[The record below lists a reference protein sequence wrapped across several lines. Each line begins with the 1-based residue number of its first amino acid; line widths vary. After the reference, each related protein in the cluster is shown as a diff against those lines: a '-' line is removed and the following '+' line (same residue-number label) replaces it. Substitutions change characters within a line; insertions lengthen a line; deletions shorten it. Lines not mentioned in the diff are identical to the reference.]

1 MSAYQEPPHI
11 RTRGLWNLVV
21 SCLLCAGV
29 FSVAVMAQEKPTD
42 SSSDVIVF
50 KNGDRLTGTVLRGV
64 GDTVIFKSDAVGE
77 VTVPMDKVKELRSN
91 GSFVVLRKNERI
103 NGASKKPGSITL
115 SDNTLAVVP
124 PGGAPESVPVK
135 DLAFVVDKP
144 TYNKE
149 VAGSPGIWY
158 GWKGSLGGGAT
169 IVQSTTTGRTYTVDV
184 NLART
189 IPTATFLPPRTR
201 TLFNL
206 TEVYGK
212 LTTPVIPQTTPPSP
226 DEFAKVNIFD
236 TNLERNRYFTP
247 HMYVLAGLSYGHNYS
262 EGMNLQQIYGVG
274 LGATV
279 VRDAVQL
286 LDLSVDVHYERQT
299 FQPPTPNN
307 NLVGSTFV
315 EAYKRTLPYKIVF
328 DQSATYNQAW
338 NDLHAYS
345 AIGTVGLT
353 MPVYKRFN
361 LRLSVRNDY
370 LNNPAFGYKK
380 NSFEF
385 MTEITYRLP

>member
-1 MSAYQEPPHI
+1 MSAYQEPLHI
-11 RTRGLWNLVV
+11 RTRGLWSLVV
-21 SCLLCAGV
+21 SCLLFAGA
-29 FSVAVMAQEKPTD
+29 FSVAVLAQEKPATSSTD
-42 SSSDVIVF
+42 VVVF

-64 GDTVIFKSDAVGE
+64 GDTIIFKSDAVGE
-77 VTVPMDKVKELRSN
+77 VNIPMDKVKELRSN
-91 GSFVVLRKNERI
+91 GSFVVLRKNERVI
-103 NGASKKPGSITL
+103 GSSKTPGNITL
-115 SDNTLAVVP
+115 SDNIMAVVP
-124 PGGAPESVPVK
+124 PGGVPESVPVK

-144 TYNKE
+144 TYKKE
-149 VAGSPGIWY
+149 VAGNPGIWY

-169 IVQSTTTGRTYTVDV
+169 IVQSTTTGRTYTVDI
-184 NLART
+184 NLARS
-189 IPTATFLPPRTR
+189 IPTATYLPPRTR
-201 TLFNL
+201 TIFNL

-212 LTTPVIPQTTPPSP
+212 LSTPVIPQTTPPTP
-226 DEFAKVNIFD
+226 DDVAKVNIFD
-236 TNLERNRYFTP
+236 TNLERNHYFTP
-247 HMYVLAGLSYGHNYS
+247 HMYVLAGLSYGHNFS
-262 EGMNLQQIYGVG
+262 EGLNFQQIYGAG

-279 VRDAVQL
+279 IRDAVQL
-286 LDLSVDVHYERQT
+286 LDLSADLHYERQT

-315 EAYKRTLPYKIVF
+315 ETYKRNLPNKILF
-328 DQSATYNQAW
+328 DQSATYIQAW

-361 LRLSVRNDY
+361 LGLRVRNDY

-385 MTEITYRLP
+385 ITEVTYRLP

>member
-1 MSAYQEPPHI
+1 M
-11 RTRGLWNLVV
+11 
-21 SCLLCAGV
+21 SCLLCAGA
-29 FSVAVMAQEKPTD
+29 FNLAVMAQEEPSAPLTD
-42 SSSDVIVF
+42 VVVF
-50 KNGDRLTGTVLRGV
+50 KNGDRLTGTVMRGV
-64 GDTVIFKSDAVGE
+64 NDTIIFKSDAVGE
-77 VTVPMDKVKELRSN
+77 VTISMDKIKELRSN
-91 GSFVVLRKNERI
+91 GSFVVFKKNERI
-103 NGASKKPGSITL
+103 TRTPKKPGNITL
-115 SDNTLAVVP
+115 SDNIIAVVP

-149 VAGSPGIWY
+149 VAGNPGIWY

-169 IVQSTTTGRTYTVDV
+169 IVQSTTTGRTYTVDI

-201 TLFNL
+201 TTFNL

-212 LTTPVIPQTTPPSP
+212 LTTPVIPQTNPPSP
-226 DEFAKVNIFD
+226 DDVAKVNILD
-236 TNLERNRYFTP
+236 MNLERNRYFTP

-262 EGMNLQQIYGVG
+262 EGLNFQQIYGVG

-286 LDLSVDVHYERQT
+286 LDLSADVHYERQT
-299 FQPPTPNN
+299 FQPPTPDN

-315 EAYKRTLPYKIVF
+315 EAYKRTLPYKILF
-328 DQSATYNQAW
+328 NQSATYIQAW

-361 LRLSVRNDY
+361 LSLNVRNDY

-385 MTEITYRLP
+385 ITEITYRLP

>member
-1 MSAYQEPPHI
+1 MSVYQEPPDI
-11 RTRGLWNLVV
+11 RTRGLWSLVAP
-21 SCLLCAGV
+21 CLLCAG
-29 FSVAVMAQEKPTD
+29 FFNLAAMAQEKPSASLTD
-42 SSSDVIVF
+42 VVVF
-50 KNGDRLTGTVLRGV
+50 KNGDRLTGTVMRGV
-64 GDTVIFKSDAVGE
+64 NDTIIFKSDVVGE
-77 VTVPMDKVKELRSN
+77 VTISMDKIKELRSS
-91 GSFVVLRKNERI
+91 GSFVVLKKNEKI
-103 NGASKKPGSITL
+103 IGSSKKPGNITL
-115 SDNTLAVVP
+115 SDNTIAVVP
-124 PGGAPESVPVK
+124 PSGAPESVPLK

-149 VAGSPGIWY
+149 VTGNPGIWY

-169 IVQSTTTGRTYTVDV
+169 IVQSTTTGRTYTVDI

-201 TLFNL
+201 TIFNL

-226 DEFAKVNIFD
+226 DDVAKVNIFD
-236 TNLERNRYFTP
+236 ANFERNQYFTP
-247 HMYVLAGLSYGHNYS
+247 HMYVLGSLSYGHNYS
-262 EGMNLQQIYGVG
+262 EGLNFQQIYGVG

-279 VRDAVQL
+279 IRDATQL
-286 LDLSVDVHYERQT
+286 LDLSADVHYEMQK
-299 FQPPTPNN
+299 FQPPTPDN

-315 EAYKRTLPYKIVF
+315 ETYKRTLPYKILF
-328 DQSATYNQAW
+328 DQSATYIQAW

-353 MPVYKRFN
+353 MPVYKRFS
-361 LRLSVRNDY
+361 LRLNIRNDY